1 MDSINIKQKIGEKG
15 TNHSPDTLH
24 RQTDGQG
31 ETNIHLY
38 DTPIP
43 PKQICNAFDDL

>member
-1 MDSINIKQKIGEKG
+1 MDLINIKQKIGEGG

-38 DTPIP
+38 DIP
-43 PKQICNAFDDL
+43 NYIISPSETNL